1 MTEMMQPQPGESIY
15 DPTCGT
21 GGMLLSCVNH
31 IRTRRLEYRTLKLY
45 GQELNLI
52 TSAIARM
59 NLFLHGL
66 DDFQIARGD
75 TLSEPKFLEADRV
88 RQFDVILANPPY
100 SIKKW
105 DRAKWESDPYGRNTL
120 GTPSQGRADYAF
132 LQHILASL
140 KPKTGRCS
148 ILFPHG
154 VLFRD
159 EEQVMREKLV
169 EADLIECVLG
179 LGPNLFYG
187 SPMEACILI
196 CRTQKPKERRNKVL
210 FINAVNEVTRE
221 RSQSFLKADHLYRI
235 VKVYREFQDVDGF
248 CRVGTREE
256 IRSNHANLNIPL
268 YVRTGISSVGQESA
282 EASLRQAI
290 AEWRTSS
297 KQLRLSLKDLM
308 AILSSNELDSETR
321 KK

>member
-1 MTEMMQPQPGESIY
+1 MEREGCS
-15 DPTCGT
+15 
-21 GGMLLSCVNH
+21 LSCVANL
-31 IRTRRLEYRTLKLY
+31 RERKKEYRTVKLY

-66 DDFQIARGD
+66 DDFHIARGD
-75 TLSEPKFLEADRV
+75 TLSEPKLLEADHV

-105 DRAKWESDPYGRNTL
+105 DRAKWEADAYGRNTL
-120 GTPSQGRADYAF
+120 GTPPQGRADYAF
-132 LQHILASL
+132 LQHIISSM
-140 KPKTGRCS
+140 KTKTGRCC

-159 EEQVMREKLV
+159 EEQVMREKL
-169 EADLIECVLG
+169 IETDMIDCVLG

-196 CRTQKPKERRNKVL
+196 CRTHKPKERRGKVL

-221 RSQSFLKADHLYRI
+221 RSQAFLKTDHLYRI
-235 VKVYREFQDVDGF
+235 V
-248 CRVGTREE
+248 
-256 IRSNHANLNIPL
+256 NA
-268 YVRTGISSVGQESA
+268 
-282 EASLRQAI
+282 
-290 AEWRTSS
+290 
-297 KQLRLSLKDLM
+297 LSGL
-308 AILSSNELDSETR
+308 A
-321 KK
+321 